1 MTGSS
6 PLLSVGDDR
15 SLRVTIDYQA
25 VAEVIQKAP
34 KIVHFWFQG
43 FLYLAFIRHRLAW
56 LKKKGNRFGR
66 GSTTEGSKAIKVH
79 RINEGPETP
88 QEQDVVYR
96 VHPKNQKA
104 STVPEAV
111 QGLQSMSAEAF
122 AGSTALRVHEFGEDI
137 KSKGKLLAIPI
148 KTRPNTPKK
157 WLEKNPGKKLE
168 FRPSKK
174 FGPFLPG
181 QRSTGVL
188 YEVTKVRGR
197 GRPKKGHTL
206 PALREKLRLRFVL
219 QRFIDMKPTLGMYAT
234 WDELAGERDQL
245 FRNAAEKMQQQLQ
258 RGDPRDF

>member
-1 MTGSS
+1 MTGSA

-56 LKKKGNRFGR
+56 LKKKGSKFGR

-137 KSKGKLLAIPI
+137 QAKQKMLAIPI
-148 KTRPNTPKK
+148 KTRPNTPRR
-157 WLEKNPGKKLE
+157 WLQKNPGKRLE
-168 FRPSKK
+168 FRPSKRND
-174 FGPFLPG
+174 G
-181 QRSTGVL
+181 TGLL

-197 GRPKKGHTL
+197 GRPRKGQSL